1 MNWLDV
7 MHGLHHPL
15 TAKQLQEIL
24 NEYVGLIL
32 MAHRQL
38 DDAVKVLANLPRP
51 QQDWVVEWVRVV
63 SRQNMELAYEF
74 IHQVAYALTLMDENG
89 VEEWITAVIETY
101 DKEGLNKA
109 LDQLNALGQ
118 FAQQYRLN
126 NMGLPLVQIQS
137 VLQHF
142 IIGLDGRALKM
153 EHGDVAFTDTE
164 TLFLPASIHRFDDK
178 TLNFLLYKATAAHL
192 WAQTWFGTWQLSL
205 ITASEQFP
213 HREKAIRLFHTLE
226 RLRLDACIA
235 RELSGLH
242 RDMQRLLQLL
252 NEPVI
257 PTGWETI
264 AARLAEPNATV
275 EDSYFILNEIHT
287 WAVPEPVAYQGV
299 LLPEQVERVI
309 NLRKV
314 HEKKALQNALAEL
327 LHKHPE
333 QPQNTDDGAQ
343 LNAQPMIEQQPTL
356 TERTLQNLLTMQG
369 EGAPNIPELQDII
382 ASIKQDYG
390 EIPPDYWLIPAG
402 AGQGEPDF
410 LNPEKKHRDLADTA
424 QQIFSYPEWNYQ
436 RQRYHK
442 DWCSLRE
449 VDVAL
454 KQDNFI
460 QETRCKY
467 KGLLANLRRTFEA
480 LRGGN
485 QWQRRQSYGEDIDL
499 EALITAYTDA
509 QAGHEMSQ
517 RVFTHLR
524 RVERDIAV
532 MLMIDM
538 SGSTKGWI
546 NLAERESLVLLCD
559 VLELLG
565 DRYAIY
571 GFSGATRKRCE
582 IFPIKRFDEPYN
594 TTVQQRISGISAQEY
609 TRMGVAIRHL
619 THCLSEVDAHI
630 RLLITLSDGR
640 PDDEGENY
648 RGVYGLEDTRQALL
662 EAKKIGIHPF
672 CITIDSQAKT
682 YLPYMYGVVNYAVID
697 KVEQLPM
704 KVADVYRRL
713 TT

>member
-1 MNWLDV
+1 MT
-7 MHGLHHPL
+7 HGLHHPL
-15 TAKQLQEIL
+15 TAKQLQETL

-38 DDAVKVLANLPRP
+38 DEAVKALATLPRP
-51 QQDWVVEWVRVV
+51 QQDWVLEWVRVV
-63 SRQNMELAYEF
+63 SRQNMELGYEF
-74 IHQVAYALTLMDENG
+74 IHQVSYALSLMDENG

-109 LDQLNALGQ
+109 LEQLSMVGQ

-126 NMGLPLVQIQS
+126 NMGLPLIQVQNI
-137 VLQHF
+137 LQHF
-142 IIGLDGRALKM
+142 IIGLDGRALKI
-153 EHGDVAFTDTE
+153 EAGDVAFTDTE
-164 TLFLPASIHRFDDK
+164 TLFLPTALSHFDDK
-178 TLNFLLYKATAAHL
+178 ELNFLLYKATATHL
-192 WAQTWFGTWQLSL
+192 WAQTWFGTWRLSL
-205 ITASEQFP
+205 ATASTQFP
-213 HREKAIRLFHTLE
+213 NREKAIRLFHVLE
-226 RLRLDACIA
+226 RLRLDACIQ
-235 RELSGLH
+235 RELSGLY
-242 RDMQRLLQLL
+242 RDMQALLARLG
-252 NEPVI
+252 EPAI
-257 PTGWETI
+257 PTGWEAI
-264 AARLAEPNATV
+264 AQQLADPQASV
-275 EDSYFILNEIHT
+275 QDSYTILNQIHS
-287 WAVPEPVAYQGV
+287 WAVPEPVAYQGI
-299 LLPEQVERVI
+299 LLPEQVEQVM

-314 HEKKALQNALAEL
+314 HDKKTLQKALAEL
-327 LHKHPE
+327 LQKQPE
-333 QPQNTDDGAQ
+333 QTQETDESTQ
-343 LNAQPMIEQQPTL
+343 LNAQPIAEQQPQL
-356 TERTLQNLLTMQG
+356 NEKTLQNLLSLQG
-369 EGAPNIPELQDII
+369 EGAPEQPELKDVI

-410 LNPEKKHRDLADTA
+410 FNPEKKHRDLADTNSP
-424 QQIFSYPEWNYQ
+424 IFSYPEWNYQ

-442 DWCSLRE
+442 DWCQLRE
-449 VDVAL
+449 VDVPL
-454 KQDNFI
+454 KQDNFV
-460 QETRCKY
+460 QETRYKY
-467 KGLLANLRRTFEA
+467 RGLLLNLRRTFEA

-485 QWQRRQSYGEDIDL
+485 QWQRRQPYGEDIDL

-524 RVERDIAV
+524 RLDRDIAV

-582 IFPIKRFDEPYN
+582 IFPIKCFDEPYN
-594 TTVQQRISGISAQEY
+594 MTVQQRISGINAQEY

-619 THCLSEVDAHI
+619 TQRLLTTDAQI

-648 RGVYGLEDTRQALL
+648 RGVYGLEDTRRALL
-662 EAKKIGIHPF
+662 EAKKVGIHPF

-682 YLPYMYGVVNYAVID
+682 YLPYMYGAVNYAVID
-697 KVEQLPM
+697 KVEQLPI
-704 KVADVYRRL
+704 KVAEVYRKL
-713 TT
+713 TS